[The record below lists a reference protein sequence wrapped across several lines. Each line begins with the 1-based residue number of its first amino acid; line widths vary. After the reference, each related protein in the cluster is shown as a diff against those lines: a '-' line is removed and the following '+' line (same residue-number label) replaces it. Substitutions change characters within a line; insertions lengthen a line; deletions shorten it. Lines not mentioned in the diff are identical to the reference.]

1 MNKHENSQFFGE
13 NDKIIQILIQRSFI
27 SKVPNGIFWLVLMN
41 EFFAEIIAY
50 LYLSPIW
57 NHFLQFFKIKT
68 HKNPKILNVLD
79 QKLKSNVNLGSQ
91 SEFR

>member
-27 SKVPNGIFWLVLMN
+27 SKVPNGIFLLVLMN

-50 LYLSPIW
+50 LYLSPI
-57 NHFLQFFKIKT
+57 
-68 HKNPKILNVLD
+68 
-79 QKLKSNVNLGSQ
+79 
-91 SEFR
+91 